1 MPGPLEKG
9 LGALIET
16 CTELGQT
23 YDVTMRKLGEKFSLS
38 PEEAKAKMEKYW
50 KTP

>member
-1 MPGPLEKG
+1 M
-9 LGALIET
+9 GALIET
-16 CTELGQT
+16 CVELGHT
-23 YDVTMRKLGEKFSLS
+23 YEVTMQKPGEKFSLS